1 MSNVSPKLHPS
12 WLARL
17 EADFASPWFADLKR
31 FLVEEKARGATI
43 YPPGPR
49 IFAALDATPF
59 DQVRAVI
66 LGQDPYHGPGQAHGL
81 SFSVPEGILRPPS
94 LVNIHKELN
103 ADLGIPIPSHGS
115 LEAWAKRGVLLL
127 NTCLTVRAH
136 EAFSHQG
143 KGWERF
149 TDRVVE
155 ELARRDRPMVF
166 ILWGLPARKKTEKID
181 LSRHG
186 VIASAHPSPLSAGRG
201 FFGSKPFS
209 RCNEWLISHGEPPI
223 DWSL

>member
-1 MSNVSPKLHPS
+1 MTNVSPKLHPS

-31 FLVEEKARGATI
+31 FLVEERARGATI
-43 YPPGPR
+43 FPPGPR

-81 SFSVPEGILRPPS
+81 SFSVPEGMLRPPS
-94 LVNIHKELN
+94 LVNIHKELQD
-103 ADLGIPIPSHGS
+103 DLGIPVPSHGS

-136 EAFSHQG
+136 EPFSHQG

-166 ILWGLPARKKTEKID
+166 ILWGLHARKKLDNID

-186 VIASAHPSPLSAGRG
+186 VIESAHPSPLSASRG

-209 RCNEWLISHGEPPI
+209 RCNEWLTSHGEPPI